1 MPPPGLQI
9 YLRRRVTLTL
19 ELLTLKVNHFI
30 RLVTDDSCMSEEEVR
45 PQCHGSRGRLTK
57 ICIAWLAFQW
67 YEKTFLRLKYFSSSS
82 TMCSK
87 WTNLHSL
94 VVTTLDCQPVSFKP
108 LYLVSHYPRPLIG
121 SRIHLERSEN
131 DLTLTLICDLDMRI
145 PRFFSSLC
153 NYRAENKYLQYFHR
167 GTHTSYRP
175 LYTKFIRYACV
186 PIVIC
191 QFSQIWKIRDALR
204 QTHSAE
210 NNTTYT

>member
-108 LYLVSHYPRPLIG
+108 LYLVSHYPRPPNRK
-121 SRIHLERSEN
+121 SYTSW
-131 DLTLTLICDLDMRI
+131 TLWKWPYLDLDLWPWHANSEI
-145 PRFFSSLC
+145 F
-153 NYRAENKYLQYFHR
+153 LQ
-167 GTHTSYRP
+167 SM
-175 LYTKFIRYACV
+175 
-186 PIVIC
+186 
-191 QFSQIWKIRDALR
+191 
-204 QTHSAE
+204 
-210 NNTTYT
+210 